1 MTTQVQQL
9 TQVLKKGNKKAL
21 IFDFDE
27 TLFFLIL
34 PWEKHRQE
42 LVEIAME
49 LGIPNDKMAPGITT
63 LTNQI
68 ISLYGKR
75 GKEKVYQKAKRFEI
89 KDLKEVLVNKEL
101 VDFVLVQRHNYEFF
115 IWSSNMS
122 STIEPVLE
130 QYNLKE
136 VFSRVVTKDKVDLI
150 KPYPDGFYQIH
161 NPDKYKRSDYIMIGD
176 SQHDQMAAERVGI
189 DFFKIK
195 YF

>member
-68 ISLYGKR
+68 ISLHGSIVRDKL
-75 GKEKVYQKAKRFEI
+75 YQKAADFE
-89 KDLKEVLVNKEL
+89 KNELREVMVNEELVN
-101 VDFVLVQRHNYEFF
+101 FVYEQRYNYEFF

-176 SQHDQMAAERVGI
+176 SQHDQMAAERAGI